1 MRVTVHLP
9 SNTEKDL
16 KTFAANQNKSISSVV
31 ADSIEFY
38 IRENKRKA
46 AIKNIKGMI
55 GKIKISENALEDI
68 EAMRLDHDR
77 T

>member
-1 MRVTVHLP
+1 MRVTVHIP

-16 KTFAANQNKSISSVV
+16 KTFAANQNRSISSVV

-46 AIKNIKGMI
+46 AIKSIKSMI
-55 GKIKISENALEDI
+55 GKVKISEDALKEI
-68 EAMRLDHDR
+68 EAIRLDHDR

>member
-38 IRENKRKA
+38 IRENKKKA

-55 GKIKISENALEDI
+55 GKVKISENALEDI